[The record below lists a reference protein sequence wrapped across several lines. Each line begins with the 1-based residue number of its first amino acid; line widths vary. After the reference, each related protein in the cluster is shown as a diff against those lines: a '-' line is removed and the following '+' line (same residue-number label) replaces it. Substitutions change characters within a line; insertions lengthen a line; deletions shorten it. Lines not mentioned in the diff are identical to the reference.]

1 MFSDMRFICSTGSV
15 GGCHGRR
22 DGLGEGHQPRS
33 DQSFASMLTDVGET
47 LFLRADDGIH
57 ASELWKS
64 DGTVRVVEPQAS
76 SLFSSPYLTQLS
88 FSALRSK
95 PASRRRS
102 GQANPLTAVEHHRSV
117 TTPVMSTLSR
127 RRRNRP
133 DTPSLAS
140 DVTALGRAP
149 ERRRGSLPPDRVRVR
164 CNYSVHPALTRP
176 SMLSSRQLRSP
187 RVGDEVTVDHVRK
200 VPLQTA
206 HGLFVGL
213 APGRSRCSSGR
224 PRPAVVGLRVCERGG
239 PCGSHRDECRERKR
253 CELRSHLPLPGIPLI
268 ASVGPITGTARGR

>member
-149 ERRRGSLPPDRVRVR
+149 ERRRGSLPPDRVREVQLFGSPSPDQTF
-164 CNYSVHPALTRP
+164 YVVKPPAP
-176 SMLSSRQLRSP
+176 LSSRRRQ
-187 RVGDEVTVDHVRK
+187 VTVDHVRK

-239 PCGSHRDECRERKR
+239 PCGNHRDECRERKR